1 MPSLACWH
9 EAGKGDRF
17 IALGLVTL
25 IILSLFFF
33 VSLFFMCSF
42 QFILFSYFFVAGKNG
57 DTISLSFASLS
68 FSHNILEIRVVW
80 WKLVEFNLANATTY
94 WEVIV
99 IDLVLSS
106 LNKKLRGFQNVYE
119 ELVQHSL
126 EQTQSILVLDG
137 KKLLENCPHGLF
149 VL

>member
-1 MPSLACWH
+1 
-9 EAGKGDRF
+9 
-17 IALGLVTL
+17 
-25 IILSLFFF
+25 
-33 VSLFFMCSF
+33 MCSF
-42 QFILFSYFFVAGKNG
+42 QFILFSYFFVAEKNG

-94 WEVIV
+94 WEVNV